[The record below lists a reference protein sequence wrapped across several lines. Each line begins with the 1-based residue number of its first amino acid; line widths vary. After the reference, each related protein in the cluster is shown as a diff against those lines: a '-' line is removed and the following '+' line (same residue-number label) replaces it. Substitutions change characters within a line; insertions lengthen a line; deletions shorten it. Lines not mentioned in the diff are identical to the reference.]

1 MNKQRKE
8 TVEMSR
14 TIVVIPCYKVAAHI
28 EQVLNTLPGVVD
40 EVILV
45 DDCSPD
51 DTGKVLERLAQ
62 QDSRVTVI
70 RNSQNMGVGGA
81 MIAGFQEALRR
92 DCDIVIKLDGDG
104 QMDSSRIVE
113 MVQALENGDYDFV
126 KGNRF
131 YDKFALRKMPLIRKI
146 GNFGMSFLVK
156 VSSGYWQIS
165 DPTNGF
171 IAINKETLQRIDMKW
186 LSHRFFFESSLICEL
201 YYTGAKIKEIS
212 MPAIYGEEKSNLS
225 VLKSLLTF
233 PPKLAL
239 RWLRRLWLS
248 YYVYDFNIGSLYFAS
263 GSLLFL
269 FGLIFGIVRWVH
281 FASIGV
287 PAPLGTIMIAVL
299 TFICGFQLLLAAFQY
314 DLTSQNTFQKSK

>member
-1 MNKQRKE
+1 
-8 TVEMSR
+8 MSK
-14 TIVVIPCYKVAAHI
+14 TTVVIPCYKVAAHI
-28 EQVLNTLPGVVD
+28 EQVLNTLPDGVD
-40 EVILV
+40 EIILV

-51 DTGKVLERLAQ
+51 DTGEVLERLSQ
-62 QDSRVTVI
+62 QDSRIVVVH
-70 RNSQNMGVGGA
+70 NPKNLGVGGA
-81 MIAGFQEALRR
+81 MTAGFREALRR
-92 DCDIVIKLDGDG
+92 GCDIVVKLDGDG

-113 MVQALENGDYDFV
+113 MVQALESGDYDFA

-171 IAINKETLQRIDMKW
+171 IAINRETLQRLDMSW
-186 LSHRFFFESSLICEL
+186 IAPRFFFESSLICEL
-201 YYTGAKIKEIS
+201 YYTGARIKEIS

-225 VLKSLLTF
+225 VIKSLLTF
-233 PPKLAL
+233 PPKLFV
-239 RWLRRLWLS
+239 RWWRRIWLS
-248 YYVYDFNIGSLYFAS
+248 YYVYDFNIGSLYFAAGTLS
-263 GSLLFL
+263 FL
-269 FGLIFGIVRWVH
+269 FGLIFGIIRWVQ
-281 FASIGV
+281 FAAANT

-314 DLTSQNTFQKSK
+314 DLTAQNPFQKNK